1 MDEHPPLV
9 GVRVCIGL
17 CPRGCCADSD
27 GGWMRL
33 RRRGGGGGPPSGA
46 WTHDGQGRALRQLV
60 YCDGLFTS
68 RQAFAKLLSDLPS
81 PKLALSSVAT
91 SSGILAKALA

>member
-1 MDEHPPLV
+1 
-9 GVRVCIGL
+9 
-17 CPRGCCADSD
+17 
-27 GGWMRL
+27 MRL
-33 RRRGGGGGPPSGA
+33 RRGRGGGASGA
-46 WTHDGQGRALRQLV
+46 WTHDGQGRALPCLVVRGLV
-60 YCDGLFTS
+60 YCDGSFTS